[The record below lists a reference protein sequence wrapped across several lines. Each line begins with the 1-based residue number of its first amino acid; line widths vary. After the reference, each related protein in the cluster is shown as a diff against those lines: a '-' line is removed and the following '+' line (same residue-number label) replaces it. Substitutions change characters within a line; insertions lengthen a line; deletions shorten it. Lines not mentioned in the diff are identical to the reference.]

1 MNGRARQ
8 EEDVSEP
15 RSGASG
21 RGALAELKE
30 AVTHLFE
37 QVAGFVPDV
46 GLKPDFPRHELRV
59 ENDIL
64 KLVVELPDMRRE
76 DIDVS
81 VTGRAVNIS
90 GTRPSFEPPPGGR
103 LLRAERAAG
112 RFDLNLRLPAEVDTL
127 GVTARMRD
135 GLLEVR
141 LPRLTATRGRSID
154 VEADESGGGSRSDP
168 EQGPSGPTEG

>member
-1 MNGRARQ
+1 
-8 EEDVSEP
+8 VSEP

-30 AVTHLFE
+30 AVTQLFE

-46 GLKPDFPRHELRV
+46 SLKPDFPRHELRT
-59 ENDIL
+59 EDDMY
-64 KLVVELPDMRRE
+64 KLVVELPGMRRE
-76 DIDVS
+76 DIEVS
-81 VTGRAVNIS
+81 VTGRAVNVS
-90 GTRPSFEPPPGGR
+90 GTRPRFETPPGGR
-103 LLRAERAAG
+103 TLRAERPAG
-112 RFDLNLRLPAEVDTL
+112 RFDLNVNLAAEVDTL

-154 VEADESGGGSRSDP
+154 VEADEPGGGSQSGSG
-168 EQGPSGPTEG
+168 QASSGPPEA